1 VPPKA
6 RFDTTRWSLVLAV
19 RGTGTAES
27 RAALETLCEQYWY
40 PLYAYLR
47 RAGQSAADAEDLTQG
62 FFLRLLEKDAL
73 QAADPRRGRFR
84 SFLLTAIKH
93 FALNEWDRRRAM
105 KRGGAQS
112 VLSLAFS
119 AGEEKYQLE
128 PRDHSTPETVY
139 ERQWALTV
147 MARATDRLRA
157 EFHTARKDD
166 LFEHLKVYLPPDE
179 SGPPYAETASAS
191 GMTEGAVKVAVH
203 RLRQRHNDRRLGGR
217 DRRRKS
223 PPEVD
228 DSPITRTLC
237 NLFLPLL

>member
-1 VPPKA
+1 MSPKG

-19 RGTGTAES
+19 RGTATAES
-27 RAALETLCEQYWY
+27 RAALETLCEQYWF
-40 PLYAYLR
+40 PLYAFLR
-47 RAGQSAADAEDLTQG
+47 SAGQSAADAEDLTQG

-84 SFLLTAIKH
+84 SFLLTAIKN
-93 FALNEWDRRRAM
+93 FALNEWDRGRAK
-105 KRGGAQS
+105 KRGGAQPI
-112 VLSLAFS
+112 LSLEFS

-179 SGPPYAETASAS
+179 SGPPYAETAAAS

-203 RLRQRHNDRRLGGR
+203 RLRQRHNDLLR
-217 DRRRKS
+217 DEIAQTVASADEIDDESRHLKS
-223 PPEVD
+223 T
-228 DSPITRTLC
+228 IRQ
-237 NLFLPLL
+237 